1 MARAPF
7 IVVTDRGTRKAYE
20 VKKNPTH
27 GAMPRL
33 VRETNL
39 QEAHERYR
47 DKVTDQAGSFPA
59 AGSGGKAN
67 AIAERQGMEAEED
80 ARALVTRDP
89 SKAEDITKK
98 YDLRSVYDYDHY
110 ADMLDS
116 GEADAIYL
124 SVPTPFT
131 ANTWFAL
138 WNQAFTFFASSLW
151 LH

>member
-1 MARAPF
+1 M
-7 IVVTDRGTRKAYE
+7 
-20 VKKNPTH
+20 
-27 GAMPRL
+27 
-33 VRETNL
+33 
-39 QEAHERYR
+39 
-47 DKVTDQAGSFPA
+47 
-59 AGSGGKAN
+59 
-67 AIAERQGMEAEED
+67 
-80 ARALVTRDP
+80 TRDP
-89 SKAEDITKK
+89 SKAEDIAKK

-138 WNQAFTFFASSLW
+138 WNQAFTFFARSLW